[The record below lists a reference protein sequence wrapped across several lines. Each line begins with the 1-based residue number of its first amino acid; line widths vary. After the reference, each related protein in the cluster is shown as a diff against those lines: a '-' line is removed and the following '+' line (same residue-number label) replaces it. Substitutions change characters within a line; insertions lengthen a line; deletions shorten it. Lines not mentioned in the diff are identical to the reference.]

1 MGDWIKEGPC
11 RRWNVMGE
19 LSGSGVGW
27 GIREAEE
34 MARMRKREMALE
46 QWGAWMGL
54 ELGVQRGR
62 EGETK

>member
-1 MGDWIKEGPC
+1 
-11 RRWNVMGE
+11 MGE
-19 LSGSGVGW
+19 LSRGEG

-34 MARMRKREMALE
+34 MARMRKREMAAE